1 MKEEAS
7 GMCPILSRE
16 HYFLQVINELNQH
29 SVESGSLEERLR
41 DMLLELAESVRDGKR
56 LGMDTLHRLNKL
68 FEQYQAIR
76 LKVSLVPRA
85 ASLFAGETDEHTSDT
100 GEEGQQLL
108 LHSEFLDGPDQLRR
122 KYMESII
129 SLLEAMEKSTLA
141 LQICVQC
148 DRWFIPYRRAQVT
161 KFCGSACR
169 NRYHY
174 ERTKMGSQRLI

>member
-41 DMLLELAESVRDGKR
+41 DMLLELAESVRYGKR
-56 LGMDTLHRLNKL
+56 IGTDTLHRLNKL
-68 FEQYQAIR
+68 FEQYQALR
-76 LKVSLVPRA
+76 LKVSFVPRA
-85 ASLFAGETDEHTSDT
+85 ASLFADGNDDEHT

-141 LQICVQC
+141 LQSCVQC

-174 ERTKMGSQRLI
+174 ERNKMGSRRLV